1 MKPESTA
8 EESLLVTVVAM
19 AWLLL
24 RYLLAVQHTAAPPTV
39 QAARMLQYWATLLL
53 VHASAFAWF
62 RRAASPKS
70 ALLGFA
76 GILYLGCGYVFSLA
90 LAAIF
95 ELAPWPEEWK
105 MVLWSAILPLVAWS
119 SSLLGCFLLLRA
131 LTRSDDESRTPAG
144 EGAKVSPQSLE
155 CPAFVP
161 LVSVSLFLA
170 TLLAGVVF
178 WRAAGLM
185 HAWYH
190 RQTAERSAD
199 YLGVILYTVV
209 YLLVSLGTLAAAW
222 VSGRRA
228 LKKHG
233 PELLWRA
240 GVLAVVGGLLHVLL
254 LGLPALCGG
263 LLALRAANRS
273 SPRPPHRLWNVICQ
287 SCGCR
292 PRSYTQAMTDDCDFA
307 P

>member
-1 MKPESTA
+1 MGGATRPRPGYAGGSYCSGLPIALANLYPSGQVCYARDTNGLRRWRA
-8 EESLLVTVVAM
+8 CLTVSYTHLSALVTVVAM

-119 SSLLGCFLLLRA
+119 SRC
-131 LTRSDDESRTPAG
+131 
-144 EGAKVSPQSLE
+144 V
-155 CPAFVP
+155 
-161 LVSVSLFLA
+161 
-170 TLLAGVVF
+170 
-178 WRAAGLM
+178 
-185 HAWYH
+185 
-190 RQTAERSAD
+190 
-199 YLGVILYTVV
+199 
-209 YLLVSLGTLAAAW
+209 
-222 VSGRRA
+222 
-228 LKKHG
+228 
-233 PELLWRA
+233 
-240 GVLAVVGGLLHVLL
+240 
-254 LGLPALCGG
+254 
-263 LLALRAANRS
+263 
-273 SPRPPHRLWNVICQ
+273 
-287 SCGCR
+287 
-292 PRSYTQAMTDDCDFA
+292 
-307 P
+307 